1 MYLIKLEV
9 IMAQNDISKVSEGL
23 KSIGVG
29 GISVFKVKGR
39 GRTIPPSI
47 HASTGTEMFTPE
59 FSDKF
64 ALQLI
69 LPDNKKESAIKIIR
83 ENSNIGKIF
92 VSPII
97 EAVDLASGAVDEDA
111 I

>member
-1 MYLIKLEV
+1 LIKLEV

-47 HASTGTEMFTPE
+47 HASKGTEMFTPE

>member
-1 MYLIKLEV
+1 MIKLEV

-47 HASTGTEMFTPE
+47 HASKGTEMFTPE

>member
-1 MYLIKLEV
+1 MIRLDV
-9 IMAQNDISKVSEGL
+9 IMAQNDIAMVSGGL

-47 HASTGTEMFTPE
+47 HASKGTEMFTPE

-64 ALQLI
+64 ALQVI
-69 LPDNKKESAIKIIR
+69 LPDDKMDSAINIIR
-83 ENSNIGKIF
+83 ENSKIGKIF
-92 VSPII
+92 VSPVIR
-97 EAVDLASGAVDEDA
+97 AVDLASGAVDEDA